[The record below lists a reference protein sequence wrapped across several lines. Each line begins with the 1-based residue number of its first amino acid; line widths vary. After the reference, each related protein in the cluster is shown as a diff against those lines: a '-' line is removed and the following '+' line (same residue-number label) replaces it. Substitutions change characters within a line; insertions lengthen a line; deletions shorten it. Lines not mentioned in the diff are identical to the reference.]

1 MKTIKTLKAAIH
13 LLFFGLITVFFAQL
27 LFWCTVYFFSDALP
41 PLLQNF
47 KMIFNPVF
55 FNWQTLIDPFTNA
68 LNFVL
73 FIVAVYYLKKSIAS
87 FVNSDFYNAS
97 VIVNLK
103 KAGNIFVFIGVSTI
117 LIQFLSGIYILNITQ
132 NIVKINSLF
141 ALSSLIITA
150 FDLKSI
156 FLIIAGLF
164 LLLFSASFMIAR
176 KLKQENDLTI

>member
-1 MKTIKTLKAAIH
+1 
-13 LLFFGLITVFFAQL
+13 
-27 LFWCTVYFFSDALP
+27 
-41 PLLQNF
+41 
-47 KMIFNPVF
+47 MIFNPVF

-117 LIQFLSGIYILNITQ
+117 LIQFLSGIYILNTTQ
-132 NIVKINSLF
+132 NIVKMNSLF
-141 ALSSLIITA
+141 ALSSLIIAA